1 LTVNAHIIYANSHFS
16 TTPIIALGLLNV
28 PPDSHDFSVIDL
40 NISYG
45 HRAQAKVSLPLL
57 VFLAVIAPILSITV
71 LSLWP
76 SNFTSRSPFRRPT
89 SAQLR
94 SLNASLLGLG
104 VSLATA
110 TVVLNVK
117 NLAGRPR
124 PDFLERC
131 QPDVDNIAAYA
142 VGGSYG
148 RPISERWVMV
158 TRDICQADKRDVN
171 EGFRSFPSGY
181 ATSMC
186 LHCRHSTCRKPLI

>member
-1 LTVNAHIIYANSHFS
+1 
-16 TTPIIALGLLNV
+16 LNV
-28 PPDSHDFSVIDL
+28 NPDSHDFSVVDL

-45 HRAQAKVSLPLL
+45 YRARAKVSLPLL
-57 VFLAVIAPILSITV
+57 IFLAVIVPILIITT
-71 LSLWP
+71 LSLYP
-76 SNFTSRSPFRRPT
+76 FSFISRSARGRPS

-117 NLAGRPR
+117 NLAGIPR

-131 QPDVDNIAAYA
+131 QPDVDNIAAYT

-148 RPISERWVMV
+148 RSVSDRWVMV
-158 TRDICQADKRDVN
+158 TDGICQADWRDVN

-181 ATSMC
+181 ATSMF
-186 LHCRHSTCRKPLI
+186 LHSDTRSLLQAANQ